1 MTLVSI
7 CIPTH
12 SAKRLE
18 YLREAVASVRAQTH
32 TDTEILLWDNGH
44 DEPLRAF
51 AEQQMRDDSRV
62 RYRRQNPSVSLG
74 ANFNSALQAAQGDYV
89 VMLGD
94 DDRLVPHAVET
105 LLAAKQPD
113 TVVTFPNLRII
124 GIHGEHLPAL
134 TREHL
139 VKFGRDR
146 LSSGPVADPI
156 ACAWRNSFFL
166 PGSLLRTA
174 ELQRYGFHPAI
185 RSCDFLAFVQLAR
198 DGHSFL
204 HIKDYLFEYRVHS
217 GSVTSGGSIDEQA
230 LSLLEPIPVPPHV
243 EPVKRRQLGEILLA
257 TVSAALRAGDVER
270 ARALIGHH
278 YYPSLRDEP
287 AYVIAQRV
295 FAMLP
300 PRLARSSTLAAAE
313 ARRRTRAFA
322 GTR

>member
-18 YLREAVASVRAQTH
+18 YLGGAVASVRAQTH

-51 AEQQMRDDSRV
+51 AEQQMRNDPRV
-62 RYRRQNPSVSLG
+62 RYRRQNPSVSLA
-74 ANFNSALQAAQGDYV
+74 ANFNSALQAARGDYV

-124 GIHGEHLPAL
+124 GAQGEHLAEQ
-134 TREHL
+134 TRTHL
-139 VKFGRDR
+139 VKYGRDR
-146 LSSGPVADPI
+146 LPAGPVADPI
-156 ACAWRNSFFL
+156 ACAWRNTFFL
-166 PGSLLRTA
+166 PGALLRTA
-174 ELQRYGFHPAI
+174 ELQRYGLHPAI
-185 RSCDFLAFVQLAR
+185 RACDFLVFVQLAS

-204 HIKDYLFEYRVHS
+204 HIKDYLFEYRVHPDS
-217 GSVTSGGSIDEQA
+217 ATSGGSIDEPA

-243 EPVKRRQLGEILLA
+243 EPLKRRQLGEILLA
-257 TVSAALRAGDVER
+257 MVSAALRSGDVER

-295 FAMLP
+295 LAMLP
-300 PRLARSSTLAAAE
+300 PGLARPSALAAAK
-313 ARRRTRAFA
+313 ARRRTRALA
-322 GTR
+322 ASR